1 MSLNY
6 PFIEFVLFKPHNYSI
21 KVNVPSLT
29 WVNKVMKFSDLFREH
44 GTVEHYK
51 KGQHIFKQGDKNEN
65 LYFIQSGFLKAY
77 YLSSEGKEQVKSFI
91 SPNSVMG
98 SLLSCYANGVCSF
111 SLASLEP
118 ATVIKLPF
126 NYLLQQSQQNLSL
139 ANQLQNLL
147 LELAMKKEKREYE
160 FLCLPAE
167 QRYLQLQNDTPGLFT
182 KATQND
188 IAHYLGITNVA
199 LSRIKK
205 RVNAN
210 NSQL

>member
-1 MSLNY
+1 
-6 PFIEFVLFKPHNYSI
+6 
-21 KVNVPSLT
+21 
-29 WVNKVMKFSDLFREH
+29 MKFSKLFREQ
-44 GTVEHYK
+44 GVVEHYK
-51 KGQHIFKQGDKNEN
+51 KGQHIFKQGDTNEN

-98 SLLSCYANGVCSF
+98 SLLSCYAKGVCSF

-118 ATVIKLPF
+118 ATLIKLPF
-126 NYLLQQSQQNLSL
+126 NFLLQQSQQYLSL
-139 ANQLQNLL
+139 ANELQSLL
-147 LELAMKKEKREYE
+147 LDLSMKKEKREYE

-167 QRYLQLQNDTPGLFT
+167 QRYLQLQKDTPELFS

-205 RVNAN
+205 RLHYNTIR
-210 NSQL
+210 